1 VTQPH
6 VATRPLV
13 GVFVGGQATRFA
25 GERKGNLALR
35 EGGTVL
41 SRLIGECERALP
53 GVELVLV
60 GASHGYDA
68 LGLSS
73 IADEPPGVGPLGGIS
88 ALLRFARATG
98 RPHALAFACDMP
110 YVEASL
116 IERLAHTAPDALA
129 VAPREGELWSA
140 LAARYS
146 VAALPELEATLARG
160 ERAVQRFLARL
171 GPRAVELEL
180 EPGELQTLAD
190 WDSPED
196 VA

>member
-1 VTQPH
+1 MTLFVPS
-6 VATRPLV
+6 TRPLV
-13 GVFVGGQATRFA
+13 GLLVGGHATRFA
-25 GERKGNLALR
+25 GERKGNLR
-35 EGGTVL
+35 VSDGGTVL

-98 RPHALAFACDMP
+98 RPHALAFACDLP
-110 YVEASL
+110 YLEAAL
-116 IERLAHTAPDALA
+116 IARLAHAAPEALA
-129 VAPREGELWSA
+129 LAPREGEHWNGLV
-140 LAARYS
+140 ARYS

-160 ERAVQRFLARL
+160 ERAVQRFIQRL
-171 GPRAVELEL
+171 GARAVELEL
-180 EPGELQTLAD
+180 HRGELETLAD
-190 WDSPED
+190 WDRPED
-196 VA
+196 VR